1 MAQRYGG
8 KFSPDGSSDA
18 ADGTDVTPYT
28 DAKPRKAGA
37 RINLLFLAPLP
48 LLGTIWGS
56 TEVEFGLKAVG
67 GAALLLAAWLTREGV
82 LAHEA
87 YDARNVARRPAI
99 PRKIFASVLI
109 ALGLTL
115 VAWTNSG
122 LLGLIPGLV
131 GMGLHLF
138 AFGADPMKDKGF
150 DGINAFQQNRVA
162 VVVEEAEKSLTIMEA
177 TAQDLGDRTMEAR
190 IGKFTARARTLFRR
204 VEEDPQDLT
213 AARKFLSV
221 YLTGAKD
228 ATQKF
233 AALYKRNRDP
243 QVRAEF
249 ETFLDDLET
258 NFAAKTDTLL
268 ANNKTDLDIEMKVLR
283 DRLAREGL
291 TPEQ

>member
-1 MAQRYGG
+1 MAQRFGG
-8 KFSPDGSSDA
+8 KFSPDGSQP
-18 ADGTDVTPYT
+18 TDDTTPTPYT
-28 DAKPRKAGA
+28 DATPRKAGA
-37 RINLLFLAPLP
+37 RVNMLFLAPLP

-56 TEVEFGLKAVG
+56 SEIEFGLKAAG
-67 GAALLLAAWLTREGV
+67 GAVLLLAAWLTREGV

-87 YDARNVARRPAI
+87 YDARTVARRPAI

-115 VAWTNSG
+115 VAFTDSG
-122 LLGLIPGLV
+122 VLGVIPALV

-138 AFGADPMKDKGF
+138 AFGPDPMKDKGF
-150 DGINAFQQNRVA
+150 DGVNAFQQNRVA
-162 VVVEEAEKSLTIMEA
+162 AVVEEAEKSLSIMEA
-177 TAQDLGDRTMEAR
+177 TAADLGDRPMEAR

-213 AARKFLSV
+213 AARKFMSV

-233 AALYKRNRDP
+233 AALYKRKRDP

-249 ETFLDDLET
+249 EAFLDDLEG
-258 NFAAKTDTLL
+258 NFAAKTETLL